1 MTSLEPI
8 KFLASLGELVF
19 RNLRLQHF
27 LDKLPEL
34 LVFVVEQDDNTC
46 GLGVET
52 ARHVQDVVSS
62 DFLNTSVRDGD
73 FVGELVDSS
82 AVFAGGEEVHG

>member
-8 KFLASLGELVF
+8 KFLASLGELIF
-19 RNLRLQHF
+19 RNLRLQH
-27 LDKLPEL
+27 LLHKLPEL
-34 LVFVVEQDDNTC
+34 LVFVVEEDNDTC
-46 GLGVET
+46 GLRVET
-52 ARHVQDVVSS
+52 ARHVQNIVSS